1 MKHLLA
7 SLGLFLAL
15 TATTHAR
22 IGETLAELKAR
33 YGEGK
38 SVSPRMANTEQYE
51 WEKDGYIIQASLRN
65 NITVLEFFHRTDTL
79 MTDDDIKAL
88 LKVYR
93 KDVRFTWSTRDNCFK
108 SSDKKLM
115 AGRQEGHDDWI
126 YVRDIAATEALS
138 GKDKAKN
145 L

>member
-1 MKHLLA
+1 MKPLLTVLCA
-7 SLGLFLAL
+7 CMAL

-38 SVSPRMANTEQYE
+38 SVSPRMAQTEQYE
-51 WEKDGYIIQASLRN
+51 WQKDGYKIQASLRN
-65 NITVLEFFHRTDTL
+65 NVTVLEFFHRIDTQ

-108 SSDKKLM
+108 SSDKKM
-115 AGRQEGHDDWI
+115 IAGREAGHDDWI
-126 YVRDIAATEALS
+126 YVKDIAAMEVI
-138 GKDKAKN
+138 GGQGKAKN

>member
-1 MKHLLA
+1 MKPLLA
-7 SLGLFLAL
+7 TLGLLLAL
-15 TATTHAR
+15 TVTSHAR
-22 IGETLAELKAR
+22 VGETLAELKAR

-38 SVSPRMANTEQYE
+38 SISPRMADTEQYE
-51 WEKDGYIIQASLRN
+51 WQKDGYTIQASLRGN
-65 NITVLEFFHRTDTL
+65 VTVLEFFHRNDTV

-115 AGRQEGHDDWI
+115 AGREHGHDDWI
-126 YVRDIAATEALS
+126 YVRDIAATESLS
-138 GKDKAKN
+138 GKGKAGN